1 MASTALFSSGRAFS
15 LKPAMP
21 LVNFG
26 NSAARAADV
35 IESRLRDFEPY
46 AEPLQ
51 AGGRGPAQVVQA
63 PNP

>member
-1 MASTALFSSGRAFS
+1 
-15 LKPAMP
+15 MP

-46 AEPLQ
+46 AYPLQ